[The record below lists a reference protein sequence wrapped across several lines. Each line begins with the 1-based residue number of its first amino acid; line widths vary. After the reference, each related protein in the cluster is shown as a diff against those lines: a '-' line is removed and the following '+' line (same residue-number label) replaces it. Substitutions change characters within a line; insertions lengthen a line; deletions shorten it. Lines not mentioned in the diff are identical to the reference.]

1 MTKNTKFLAI
11 ISLLFLVACGSA
23 NDNSPNSTIKE
34 ITYPDSNPKYSSM
47 YYKIIVELMLHK
59 EENNS
64 ALDVFTQNIDYF
76 DNENEFVN
84 MINIARELRRHELIV
99 TILNRWFESDS
110 ENILAHKIAFSIF
123 IELKQY
129 ELANEHFNFLYTL
142 YRSSGN
148 KSYIDIEDILSRN
161 IIINNIVEYL
171 DVYSSDYRDES
182 IMLSYINILQK
193 NNLDT
198 LAKLYIE
205 NLNVSGNRILIRMYS
220 KSLSKLNKIDYAINE
235 LESFIANSSVT
246 DREVSL
252 ELIDLYLKKKY
263 NDKASFL
270 IEDLISVDPTDDNF
284 IFRVA
289 LLCFDN
295 NNLNLSEKY
304 FNILLS
310 KSYSPDNIN
319 FFLGQIDYQ
328 NERYDEALLHY
339 NKIEYGTFVN
349 TKVSSISKT
358 LLKKFGMK
366 EALAYLNEEVKIKTK
381 SDLLNLL
388 ILKLSLYQ
396 EDYKSL
402 EIIKIT
408 SEILESF
415 PNNQQALY
423 SRALAYEKQGK
434 ILSMSKDFEKMIS
447 FNPYNSVALN
457 AYGYSLTLQNS
468 NLGFAEELI
477 RRAIDIDPGN
487 AAILDS
493 LAWVLYLGGNYKDAY
508 KYSSLAYSK
517 DQDPE
522 IVQHYY
528 IILLKNGLKDEASN
542 IIEKSVRDNPNN
554 KNLLKLFK
562 SHKDE
567 LSKL

>member
-59 EENNS
+59 EENNA

-161 IIINNIVEYL
+161 IIINNIVEYF
-171 DVYSSDYRDES
+171 DVYSSDYKDES

-205 NLNVSGNRILIRMYS
+205 NLDLSGNRILIRMYS

-263 NDKASFL
+263 NNKASSL

-366 EALAYLNEEVKIKTK
+366 RALAYLNEEVKIKTK

-388 ILKLSLYQ
+388 IFKLSLYQ
-396 EDYKSL
+396 EDYKSA